1 MIQEMVQ
8 AMTQAIYT
16 VAPDIPIYDA
26 QTEQPFKV
34 PCFHIVLKAMNQK
47 KNLGNRYQQTYSYDV
62 RYYPAENIGAE
73 VDVRRIQELAVDAL
87 EWIEVSNKPVK
98 GLDIRAEYAEGM
110 LHVFVDYQVSV
121 IEVGDPDG
129 LMEQLEIKN

>member
-8 AMTQAIYT
+8 AMTQAIHT

-26 QTEQPFKV
+26 KTEQPFKL
-34 PCFHIVLKAMNQK
+34 PCFYIVPKAMNQK
-47 KNLGNRYQQTYSYDV
+47 KNLGNRYQQTYSYDIQ
-62 RYYPAENIGAE
+62 YYPSENIGAE
-73 VDVRRIQELAVDAL
+73 VDARRMQEIAVDAL

-110 LHVFVDYQVSV
+110 LHVFVNYQVSV
-121 IEVGDPDG
+121 IEVEDSDER
-129 LMEQLEIKN
+129 MKQLEIKN